1 MAHGIII
8 NGSNLRRLRSELMLT
23 QEELGRAVG
32 TGSSNIRRMENLP
45 ATGMGVKVLRG
56 LSLFL
61 KVSREELLAR
71 LCPASPIRNSQSEIL
86 KPTSLRGRRAAASED
101 TGTPAALPA
110 RAAQDFSTGAPMK
123 PADHPSSGT
132 HPSSLITHHSIQPFG
147 RWLSSELRRK
157 RITTATVAAACQVS
171 RSIVRLWMRSRAP
184 ELRARDIAH
193 IAPLIDQYPA
203 EIHDRLRAAR
213 AAERCAARKAT
224 SARRK
229 PPTSAVHPS
238 SGTHPSSLITHPSIP
253 SLLSLEFIPIIRC
266 SCGSPIPY
274 QTIHHAIPAD
284 NPGDTQRITHAWCPV
299 CDRAFRATSILRCA
313 TWLPTQT
320 EQLEGPQ
327 ADEWRARLKAR
338 YDPAIAAAA

>member
-1 MAHGIII
+1 
-8 NGSNLRRLRSELMLT
+8 
-23 QEELGRAVG
+23 
-32 TGSSNIRRMENLP
+32 
-45 ATGMGVKVLRG
+45 
-56 LSLFL
+56 
-61 KVSREELLAR
+61 
-71 LCPASPIRNSQSEIL
+71 
-86 KPTSLRGRRAAASED
+86 
-101 TGTPAALPA
+101 
-110 RAAQDFSTGAPMK
+110 MK
-123 PADHPSSGT
+123 SADHPSSGT

-157 RITTATVAAACQVS
+157 RIATATVAAACQVS
-171 RSIVRLWMRSRAP
+171 LSTVRLWMRSRAP

-193 IAPLIDQYPA
+193 LAPLIDQYPA

-213 AAERCAARKAT
+213 AAERCAARTAT

-284 NPGDTQRITHAWCPV
+284 HPGDTQRITHAWCPV

-320 EQLEGPQ
+320 EELLGPQ
-327 ADEWRARLKAR
+327 ADEWRTRLKAR